1 MKKIS
6 IVCLILGAILLI
18 GGIGV
23 RLAVDNN
30 QNTKDLNEIATFF
43 VGEGISPS
51 LISKLMNGEV
61 KVWGQTV
68 TLNDLLEMSDDEDIA
83 QLVTVLKLY
92 AFSPIITICGAV
104 ILLVGICL
112 LLISKFRK

>member
-1 MKKIS
+1 
-6 IVCLILGAILLI
+6 
-18 GGIGV
+18 
-23 RLAVDNN
+23 
-30 QNTKDLNEIATFF
+30 
-43 VGEGISPS
+43 
-51 LISKLMNGEV
+51 
-61 KVWGQTV
+61 
-68 TLNDLLEMSDDEDIA
+68 MSDDEDVA